1 MNILEI
7 VPALESIIG
16 KVIQNPN
23 QATEL
28 QYELE
33 KLDVQADIERLKVQQ
48 SWLSNHSPFV
58 AGAIPCILWLLSAV
72 VAFNHIVAP
81 LLMGLGMK
89 LPVLELPEYY
99 TDLAGTIILGLFAK
113 KAWDGSEITKLG
125 KKKKEEPPVTVKL
138 VKKQEAAAVPEEEEN
153 QVKKS
158 DPEYHAK
165 RYEEILEQYNLKE
178 EK

>member
-1 MNILEI
+1 MNLLEI

-28 QYELE
+28 RYELE
-33 KLDVQADIERLKVQQ
+33 KLDVQSDIERLKVQQ

-72 VAFNHIVAP
+72 VAFNHIIAP
-81 LLMGLGMK
+81 LLMGLGMN
-89 LPVLELPEYY
+89 LPTLELPEYY

-113 KAWDGSEITKLG
+113 KAWDGSTIEKLG
-125 KKKKEEPPVTVKL
+125 KKAKSEPPVTVK
-138 VKKQEAAAVPEEEEN
+138 VIKKEEPPPVMEEEEEHIPRD
-153 QVKKS
+153 

-165 RYEEILEQYNLKE
+165 RYDELLEKYKI
-178 EK
+178 K

>member
-1 MNILEI
+1 MNLLEI

-28 QYELE
+28 KYELE
-33 KLDVQADIERLKVQQ
+33 KLDIQQDIERLKVQQ

-72 VAFNHIVAP
+72 VAFNHIIAP
-81 LLMGLGMK
+81 LLMGLGMN
-89 LPVLELPEYY
+89 LPTLELPEYY

-113 KAWDGSEITKLG
+113 KAWDGSTIEKLG
-125 KKKKEEPPVTVKL
+125 KKAKTEPPVTVKMI
-138 VKKQEAAAVPEEEEN
+138 KKEEPPPAVTEEEEEHIPRD
-153 QVKKS
+153 

-165 RYEEILEQYNLKE
+165 RYDELLERYKI
-178 EK
+178 K

>member
-1 MNILEI
+1 MNLLEI

-28 QYELE
+28 RYELE
-33 KLDVQADIERLKVQQ
+33 RLDIQQDIERLKVQQ

-72 VAFNHIVAP
+72 VAFNHIIAP
-81 LLMGLGMK
+81 LLMGLGMR
-89 LPVLELPEYY
+89 LPTLELPEYY
-99 TDLAGTIILGLFAK
+99 TNLAGTIILGLFAK
-113 KAWDGSEITKLG
+113 KAWDGSEITAIG
-125 KKKKEEPPVTVKL
+125 KKKKT
-138 VKKQEAAAVPEEEEN
+138 EEN
-153 QVKKS
+153 GAAKVEYS
-158 DPEYHAK
+158 SRASAVSREDPAYHDK
-165 RYEEILEQYNLKE
+165 RYEELLSQYRLKDE